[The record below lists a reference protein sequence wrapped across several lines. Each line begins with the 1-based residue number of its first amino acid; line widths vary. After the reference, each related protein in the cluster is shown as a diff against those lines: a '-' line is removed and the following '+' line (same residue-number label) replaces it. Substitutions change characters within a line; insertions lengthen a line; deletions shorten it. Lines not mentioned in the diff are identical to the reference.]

1 MQPRAT
7 RTEHQSI
14 GTRRS
19 LEVARPSPPQIPLF
33 LFQCQEKGG
42 ALLKW
47 DAVRSHE
54 TQRLPLAFPPAS
66 VTSPY

>member
-19 LEVARPSPPQIPLF
+19 LEVARPSPPQIPLVPF
-33 LFQCQEKGG
+33 QEKGG

-47 DAVRSHE
+47 DAVRSQKA
-54 TQRLPLAFPPAS
+54 QRLPLAFPPAS
-66 VTSPY
+66 VTSP